1 MPAVLQ
7 TRLSDLLQEVL
18 ARWAFLSSEP
28 CALREGV
35 ILPVE
40 YLAMLEANTVVLR
53 CEAGAGAFFA
63 EAFTGEK
70 ASEAAA
76 VDAVKELT
84 NQLCGHL
91 LSSYLTGVP
100 KGFRRFIPVPSTHY
114 AWPQSEPQDRCA
126 LLVEGYYLE
135 VLVWTA
141 ATTGGRP

>member
-1 MPAVLQ
+1 MSAVLQ

-28 CALREGV
+28 CAPQEGAS
-35 ILPVE
+35 LPVE

-53 CEAGAGAFFA
+53 CEAGAGAYFA
-63 EAFTGEK
+63 EAFTGEP
-70 ASEAAA
+70 ATEAAA
-76 VDAVKELT
+76 TDAVKELT

-91 LSSYLTGVP
+91 LSSYLMGVP

-126 LLVEGYYLE
+126 LRVEGFYLE
-135 VLVWTA
+135 VLVWA
-141 ATTGGRP
+141 PAFTGGRS

>member
-1 MPAVLQ
+1 
-7 TRLSDLLQEVL
+7 
-18 ARWAFLSSEP
+18 
-28 CALREGV
+28 
-35 ILPVE
+35 VE

-70 ASEAAA
+70 ADEAAA

-91 LSSYLTGVP
+91 LSSYLRGVP
-100 KGFRRFIPVPSTHY
+100 KGFRRFVPVPSTRY
-114 AWPQSEPQDRCA
+114 AWPRSEPHDRCA
-126 LLVEGYYLE
+126 LVVEGFYME
-135 VLVWTA
+135 VLVWTP